1 MIDYIGGTFRKRG
14 GFIVYNYDN
23 PTAIVEIDLLKLVKQ
38 SIWLT
43 IGSLIALFGI
53 HFIVNAP
60 FHFAFSFRSILKTTT
75 LFSIGYVA
83 LIVLHEFFHLLGFR
97 LFAQAPWH
105 SMKVGVDLKQ
115 GIAYATTD
123 RFMTNA
129 AVRKA
134 LLLPFW
140 LTGIV
145 PAILAILINS
155 TTLLVLAAFLIGG
168 AAGDF
173 AMYRQLKRFPNHWLI
188 KDDPK
193 MPKLYVYKTK

>member
-1 MIDYIGGTFRKRG
+1 MYHS
-14 GFIVYNYDN
+14 DN
-23 PTAIVEIDLLKLVKQ
+23 PTAIVEVDLLRLVKH

-43 IGSLIALFGI
+43 VGSTIALFCI
-53 HFIVNAP
+53 HFVVNAP
-60 FHFAFSFRSILKTTT
+60 FHFAFSFLTILKMTTI
-75 LFSIGYVA
+75 FSIGYIM

-123 RFMTNA
+123 RLMTNA

-155 TTLLVLAAFLIGG
+155 TTLLLLAAFLIGG

-173 AMYRQLKRFPNHWLI
+173 AMYKQLKRFPNHWLI